1 MKRIFF
7 AKYLIFFLICIVLV
21 VGIIYTIGVH
31 RVKEH
36 YLKTMILNLKHLSE
50 ALIPSLKYFIE
61 RADDEGLDKFVKEI
75 GTKIEMR
82 ITVIDTTGRVIADSK
97 KTPAFMENHRNRPE
111 VEEALKGNI
120 GSAIRYSS
128 TINEDML
135 YVAIPIKEGD
145 RITAVLRLSIF
156 LKEINLLI
164 GKLAQDIFWSL
175 VGLSVIT
182 MTVFFILSLRWS
194 RSIENLSEL
203 TKRVA
208 EGDFSSKVLMKT
220 TNELKELTNNFNLMT
235 DKLKLLVEELKQEKE
250 QLMTIIN
257 SMNEFL
263 LVIDG
268 AGKIVMSNK
277 SFKDLMKDENVDE
290 RYYWEIIRSREFG
303 ELVRSV
309 WKGPEKQIVEIE
321 LSGKIYTC
329 SAVKL
334 RLRDEAIFIF
344 TDVSHIYLL
353 DKVKK
358 DLVANVS
365 HELRTPLT
373 AIKGFIET
381 LDEEIDLKHK
391 SYLDI
396 IKKHTD
402 RLIKIIN
409 DLLTLSYLE
418 DKSVA
423 KEFKRIQ
430 LKDLI
435 KNIESLFQNKA
446 KLKNIKLEV
455 NVDENLPEIEGD
467 EIQLENMLINLVE
480 NAINYTEEGKVSL
493 NVSSEGAFVKIEV
506 IDTGIGIPE
515 ESIERI
521 FERFYVVD
529 KSRSR
534 KSGGSGLGLSIVK
547 HIVLMHNGT
556 IEVKSKL
563 GEGTSFIIR
572 FRQVI

>member
-21 VGIIYTIGVH
+21 VGVIYTIGVH
-31 RVKEH
+31 TVKEH

-50 ALIPSLKYFIE
+50 TLIPSLQYFIE

-82 ITVIDTTGRVIADSK
+82 ITVIDTAGRVIADSK
-97 KTPAFMENHRNRPE
+97 RTPALMENHRNRPE

>member
-1 MKRIFF
+1 
-7 AKYLIFFLICIVLV
+7 
-21 VGIIYTIGVH
+21 
-31 RVKEH
+31 
-36 YLKTMILNLKHLSE
+36 MILNLKHLSE

-97 KTPAFMENHRNRPE
+97 RTPALMENHRNRPE

-435 KNIESLFQNKA
+435 KNIELLFQNKA

-455 NVDENLPEIEGD
+455 NVDESLPEIEGD

-480 NAINYTEEGKVSL
+480 NAINYTEEGKVGV